1 MKGFQ
6 RIFLIILSFIVFIMG
21 FLSFQRKVESWTP
34 LGFYIEDK
42 EKGATI
48 VQIEAGSLAES
59 IGLKTKDVIVEVN
72 GIKGNS
78 SDLKKLLL
86 SKKGSKIVVLRNDKL
101 LYFDYIPPEKR
112 LDIPHLV
119 FSFIG
124 SFFLLIGLF
133 TYFKDASLESFLFAL
148 IMLFSF
154 VLFSVYPS
162 GKINDLW
169 RSLFALRT
177 IVSFLIFPLIIHF
190 FSYFPKLIKPK
201 NSLYYGILYLPG
213 IILSFLFIDGL
224 LLGGKIIIG
233 EEKIPFL
240 YTLRSFYI
248 FIYVFLLIFI
258 LIFQGLKIKKPYQQ
272 RRWKIGLYGLL
283 GIFPYIFFEIILKE
297 LGYDSGIPLWILSV
311 FMLLLPLSFS
321 AAISKYRLKD
331 IYNYLINT
339 FYFLIFVFIGFFLYI
354 IFNLTLSNIFED
366 KFKASQNFF
375 LFVFGFIIAYLLYLY
390 RRKIFAIA
398 DKVFGTNITK
408 IQEEILNFSREIAF
422 YKEPDRLIKDLL
434 SKLKATFSLNYAN
447 FYYFKEGK
455 YVIFQ
460 EDEVLPKIL
469 NEEEV
474 EKLKSKFSF
483 LFLEIK
489 NFKIGAIVIGEKED
503 GLPLSLWE
511 ISLIKNL
518 LTPLSFYFQNLNLL
532 KELEDKLEKLSYSE
546 KFLET
551 IFTHSPL
558 GLLVL
563 DKKGEI
569 LRYNPSAKEILKI
582 EKDFN
587 FFKAFP
593 KLKYQ
598 NFESQFFNLN
608 EKTLLITQAIF
619 PFKTKEEN
627 YIIFINDLTE
637 KVNLQEALKEK
648 EKMAI
653 LGQFASTIA
662 HELNTPLTAIYSYAQ
677 FLEKTISKDSPE
689 YRKFYYIYKESFH
702 MSELINTLLEFSKS
716 GKGNYKICHFI
727 EIIQNTLSSMSPL
740 LEEKGF
746 NIFVEDNSD
755 FLIKTDPI
763 LFERAL
769 FNILINSCEA
779 VNFSGYVSL
788 YWKRE
793 EDYLKVFIEDDGPGI
808 PDDLKDKVFEPFFS
822 KKLGRG
828 IGLGLTLTYAII
840 KSMGGNL
847 YFKERKEG
855 GTITIIEVPYEHTNN

>member
-1 MKGFQ
+1 
-6 RIFLIILSFIVFIMG
+6 MG

-72 GIKGNS
+72 GIKSSS

-86 SKKGSKIVVLRNDKL
+86 SEKKGSKIVVLRNDKL

-119 FSFIG
+119 FSFMG

-133 TYFKDASLESFLFAL
+133 TYFKEISGESFLFAL
-148 IMLFSF
+148 IMIFSF

-169 RSLFALRT
+169 RSLFAFRT
-177 IVSFLIFPLIIHF
+177 IGSFLIFPLIVHF
-190 FSYFPKLIKPK
+190 FSSFTKFVRTK
-201 NSLYYGILYLPG
+201 NLLYYGLLYLPG

-224 LLGGKIIIG
+224 LLGGKIFIG

-240 YTLRSFYI
+240 YNLRSYYI
-248 FIYVFLLIFI
+248 FIFAFLLLFI
-258 LIFQGLKIKKPYQQ
+258 LIFQSLKIKKPYQQ

-283 GIFPYIFFEIILKE
+283 GIIPYVFFEIILKE
-297 LGYDSGIPLWILSV
+297 FGYDSGIPLWILSI
-311 FMLLLPLSFS
+311 FMLLLPLSYS
-321 AAISKYRLKD
+321 AAISRYRLKD

-354 IFNLTLSNIFED
+354 IFNLILANLFGD

-375 LFVFGFIIAYLLYLY
+375 LFIFGFIIAYLLYLY
-390 RRKIFAIA
+390 RKKIFAIA

-408 IQEEILNFSREIAF
+408 IQEEILSFSKEIAF
-422 YKEPDRLIKDLL
+422 YKEPNKLIKDLL

-447 FYYFKEGK
+447 YYSFRNGNYE
-455 YVIFQ
+455 IFQ
-460 EDEVLPKIL
+460 EDKVLPKIL
-469 NEEEV
+469 DEEGI
-474 EKLKSKFSF
+474 KKFQKKFSF
-483 LFLEIK
+483 LYLELK

-563 DKKGEI
+563 DKNGEI

-587 FFKAFP
+587 FFKTFP

-619 PFKTKEEN
+619 PFKAKEEN
-627 YIIFINDLTE
+627 HIIFINDLTE

-677 FLEKTISKDSPE
+677 FLEKTIPKNSPE
-689 YRKFYYIYKESFH
+689 YKKFYYIYKESFH

-716 GKGNYKICHFI
+716 GKGNYKICPFK
-727 EIIQNTLSSMSPL
+727 EIIQNTLSSMAPL

-746 NIFVEDNSD
+746 EIFVEDNTD
-755 FLIKTDPI
+755 FLIRTDPI

-769 FNILINSCEA
+769 FNILLNSCEA
-779 VNFSGYVSL
+779 VNFSGYVSV
-788 YWKRE
+788 YWNRE
-793 EDYLKVFIEDDGPGI
+793 GDYLKIFIEDDGPGI
-808 PDDLKDKVFEPFFS
+808 PEDLKDRVFEPFFS

-847 YFKERKEG
+847 YFKERKG
-855 GTITIIEVPYEHTNN
+855 RGTITIIEVPYEYTHN